1 MPFPC
6 RQQKLDHNLKDCG
19 KDADE
24 VTECICNL
32 CAAWRSFA
40 LSAPIPQYANCY

>member
-1 MPFPC
+1 VHCELLLMARAVSP
-6 RQQKLDHNLKDCG
+6 QKLDHNLKDCE

-32 CAAWRSFA
+32 CAA
-40 LSAPIPQYANCY
+40 